1 MIMILKEGVIGS
13 LKSVYTIAVIVI
25 PLMVILQL
33 AKDYHILNKI
43 AEKFIFITKLFSIS
57 KEAIVPL
64 LVGLIFGISYGAGV
78 IVQSSKEGDL
88 TKVDLVLLITFLVTC
103 HAIFEDTLVFVA
115 VGANGYLLL
124 GIRLLMAI
132 VITYFLSKRLSKK
145 ISVKQQE

>member
-1 MIMILKEGVIGS
+1 MMMILKEGIIGS

-43 AEKFIFITKLFSIS
+43 AEKFTFITKLFSIS

-78 IVQSSKEGDL
+78 IIQSSKEGNL

-115 VGANGYLLL
+115 VGANGYILL
-124 GIRLLMAI
+124 GLRLFMAI
-132 VITYFLSKRLSKK
+132 LITYLLSKRLSQK
-145 ISVKQQE
+145 ISIQTKE